1 MMRKIFLIATLSSL
15 VGLVTSTNAAS
26 AQDKPFSW
34 PRGIKAAVSLAY
46 DDAAPSQLDH
56 AIPTLDRYGLKGSFY
71 LTLGNDSVAKR
82 LPEWRAAAA
91 KGHEL
96 ANHTLFHQ
104 CSRSVPGHEW
114 VVADN
119 DLDTISVG
127 QLAAQIRLANTML
140 YAIDGRTERT
150 YTVPCGDLKA
160 GGELYLPAVR
170 KEFVAIKSGGGAVTP
185 DMRTLDPY
193 SVPVATP
200 SNVTGAELIAIV
212 KEAAEK
218 GTMANFT
225 FHGVGGDHLAV
236 SAEAHAQ
243 LVQYLA
249 QHKDIYWT
257 DTFLNIMT
265 YVKQEQARVRARH

>member
-1 MMRKIFLIATLSSL
+1 MMRQILILAALWL
-15 VGLVTSTNAAS
+15 AAS
-26 AQDKPFSW
+26 ATAALAEDMPFAW
-34 PRGIKAAVSLAY
+34 PRGVKAAVSLAY

-56 AIPTLDRYGLKGSFY
+56 AIPTLDRYGMKGSFY
-71 LTLGNDSVAKR
+71 LTLSNDTVAKR

-91 KGHEL
+91 NGHEL

-104 CSRSVPGHEW
+104 CSRSVAGHEW
-114 VVADN
+114 VTADN
-119 DLDTISVG
+119 DLDTTSVG

-140 YAIDGRTERT
+140 HAIDGRTERT
-150 YTVPCGDLKA
+150 FTVPCGDLKA
-160 GGELYLPAVR
+160 GGEFYLPAVR
-170 KEFVAIKSGGGAVTP
+170 AEFVAIKSGAGAVTP

-200 SNVTGAELIAIV
+200 SNVTGEQLIALV
-212 KEAAEK
+212 REAAAK

-236 SAEAHAQ
+236 SSQAHEQ

-249 QHKDIYWT
+249 EHRDTYWT
-257 DTFLNIMT
+257 DTFLGIMT
-265 YVKQEQARVRARH
+265 YVKQEQARVRAGR